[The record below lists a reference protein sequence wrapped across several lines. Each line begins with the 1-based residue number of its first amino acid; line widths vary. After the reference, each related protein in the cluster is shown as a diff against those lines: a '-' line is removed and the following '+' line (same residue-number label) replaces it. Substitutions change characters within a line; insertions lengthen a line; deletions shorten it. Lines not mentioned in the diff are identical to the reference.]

1 MMKRVLHFFFELVFA
16 RWMMPSAAAAST
28 RHFLISGYT
37 GLGHFVL
44 KTAFIKKLEELY
56 PGCKITIVA
65 GNTFGTEFVLKGYP
79 TFILNEKANALTKGL
94 FFLQLRKEKFDVAF
108 LPFDASPKFLI
119 RGTIIAGVPI
129 RVGHV
134 YGDAHIPQYYYTNHV
149 PVRKRNGR
157 SEIDMNLDLLESL
170 HQRSFKREYVP
181 IVNWTPR
188 EGDLERFSL
197 KKGRYICIQMG
208 AANGH
213 PTTKRWLEP
222 HFRTLITRILEQHRD
237 IDIVALGD
245 KGDLPIVQRI
255 CESIESPRLKNLCGK
270 IDMEDTKTLIGA
282 CRVLI
287 CHDSGLLHLGNALGT
302 HVLAL
307 YGPSNPDYY
316 ALQLPTCHI
325 LRKPCECT
333 PLLGLFPGMDG
344 EPTEEEAAKKC
355 PIPKCMER
363 LTPDEVYS
371 ACALFL

>member
-1 MMKRVLHFFFELVFA
+1 MLMRRKPVGGVKKVLV
-16 RWMMPSAAAAST
+16 SA
-28 RHFLISGYT
+28 YT
-37 GLGHFVL
+37 GLGHFIL
-44 KTAFIKKLEELY
+44 RTALIRKMEELY
-56 PGCKITIVA
+56 PGCTIAIIA
-65 GNTFGTEFVLKGYP
+65 GNAFGTEFVLKGYP
-79 TFILNEKANALTKGL
+79 TFILSEKANALKKVL

-149 PVRKRNGR
+149 PVRNRNGR

-170 HQRSFKREYVP
+170 YQRSFKREYFP
-181 IVNWTPR
+181 IVNWTSR
-188 EGDLERFSL
+188 EEDLERFAL
-197 KKGRYICIQMG
+197 KKERYICLQMG
-208 AANGH
+208 AANGN

-255 CESIESPRLKNLCGK
+255 CGSIESPRLKNLCGK

-316 ALQLPTCHI
+316 ALQLPKCHI
-325 LRKPCECT
+325 LRKPCECS